1 MPRGQRSSWR
11 SRTAI
16 WVPPSKPSASPSS
29 LKVNDA
35 VTGVALLASAALLL
49 WHIQGFPEVPGQKF
63 GPAWF
68 PGLIAIG
75 LGVCGAR
82 LVYAGARRRGPWMTL
97 PEWAHGG
104 RPLAPVASVL
114 GGLGFYITA
123 AHTLGVHFTALLLM
137 ALWTHLMGASW
148 RIVGPVAGLAPI
160 ANHLAFYKL
169 LRLPPPWGA

>member
-35 VTGVALLASAALLL
+35 VTGVALLALAAGLL
-49 WHIQGFPEVPGQKF
+49 WHIQGFPEMPGQKF

-75 LGVCGAR
+75 LGGCGAQ

-97 PEWAHGG
+97 PGG
-104 RPLAPVASVL
+104 ARGGPAAAARAA
-114 GGLGFYITA
+114 GLG
-123 AHTLGVHFTALLLM
+123 
-137 ALWTHLMGASW
+137 
-148 RIVGPVAGLAPI
+148 
-160 ANHLAFYKL
+160 
-169 LRLPPPWGA
+169 